1 MEYYSDNAKKALES
15 RKANAEALADAWA
28 RVERVHKKDGG
39 DFANLSQN
47 FKNCTIKMQEWSH
60 NREEKEI
67 KVYTTDANGRSLS
80 DELNLARTLERNE
93 EEKAKEEGREIIERG
108 AYLKP
113 FYVLNTAEIEELCK
127 NRANYYKEE
136 AEEMART
143 LENFDKVAGELVA
156 LREQAKKTAKACGT
170 YSAWILESIF
180 KESRL

>member
-1 MEYYSDNAKKALES
+1 MEYYSENAKKELES
-15 RKANAEALADAWA
+15 RKAKAEALAEAWA
-28 RVERVHKKDGG
+28 NVERVHKKDGG
-39 DFANLSQN
+39 DFANLGQN
-47 FKNCTIKMQEWSH
+47 FKNCTIKMQEWAH

-67 KVYTTDANGRSLS
+67 KVYRTDANGHSHS
-80 DELNLARTLERNE
+80 DSLNLARTLERNE

-113 FYVLNTAEIEELCK
+113 FVVLTPAEILEACK
-127 NRANYYKEE
+127 NRAEYYKKE

-156 LREQAKKTAKACGT
+156 LREQAHKVAEACGS
-170 YSAWILESIF
+170 YSAYILKSIF